1 MTAVF
6 MKSHL
11 RVLETPETQRVL
23 LEGMEYLVSIIL
35 SLRFWW
41 N

>member
-1 MTAVF
+1 

-23 LEGMEYLVSIIL
+23 LEGMEYLVSSL
-35 SLRFWW
+35 SFLSWFW
-41 N
+41 